1 MLNFILPI
9 LMSLDTTPIIPIRVL
24 LPQQI
29 KTTMTDNTKKATPE
43 TVVVVANTKAH
54 AKRVAQKHPS
64 IMVIHVKET
73 AKKVGNQ

>member
-1 MLNFILPI
+1 
-9 LMSLDTTPIIPIRVL
+9 
-24 LPQQI
+24 
-29 KTTMTDNTKKATPE
+29 MTDNTKKATPE